1 MAQSD
6 LRYAG
11 DYNFDKCEILTT
23 SGNRFD
29 ITQLVESITIYE
41 HIFDET
47 ISGSIALKDTTNLV
61 ENAPIIGQEKLF
73 LKISTPQSEPN
84 EDTII
89 DYSKQPLDI
98 YKINL
103 QYGTNEGATLIG
115 LDFTT
120 QEIHRNNISR
130 VSQSYKGQPWE
141 IVKKVLRDPNYLNS
155 TTRFFYEETSNL
167 IKLIAPNIPPLDLI
181 DHILARCNSKQHGQ
195 SPSYLFYETTKG
207 FHMRSVDGL
216 CSQEPIYYYKENV
229 PNQLDDKGVIN
240 AATNLQTIHGFEL
253 VPTTDIEAQLEDG
266 MFSSRLISHDFYKKS
281 VSGFLYDYIDMYN
294 NDIHLESNPLISS
307 SIEKTKDAKLF
318 VTNTSSGTIFN
329 EGTNYPYESD
339 SQIKNLQRNASRMT
353 QLDFGIT
360 LNMTVPGNTF
370 LQAGDVI
377 DCAIKGSSTL
387 STDSP
392 QISKLAGRYLIKS
405 LRHDFNVSSKALHTM
420 RLQVVKDGLASA
432 PPSSSTTMSGAG
444 KSSDIAV

>member
-29 ITQLVESITIYE
+29 ITQLIESITIYE

-47 ISGSIALKDTTNLV
+47 ISGSIALKDTTNMV
-61 ENAPIIGQEKLF
+61 ENGPIIGQEKLF

-89 DYSKQPLDI
+89 DYSRQPLDI

-195 SPSYLFYETTKG
+195 
-207 FHMRSVDGL
+207 
-216 CSQEPIYYYKENV
+216 
-229 PNQLDDKGVIN
+229 
-240 AATNLQTIHGFEL
+240 
-253 VPTTDIEAQLEDG
+253 
-266 MFSSRLISHDFYKKS
+266 
-281 VSGFLYDYIDMYN
+281 
-294 NDIHLESNPLISS
+294 
-307 SIEKTKDAKLF
+307 
-318 VTNTSSGTIFN
+318 
-329 EGTNYPYESD
+329 
-339 SQIKNLQRNASRMT
+339 
-353 QLDFGIT
+353 
-360 LNMTVPGNTF
+360 
-370 LQAGDVI
+370 
-377 DCAIKGSSTL
+377 
-387 STDSP
+387 
-392 QISKLAGRYLIKS
+392 
-405 LRHDFNVSSKALHTM
+405 
-420 RLQVVKDGLASA
+420 
-432 PPSSSTTMSGAG
+432 
-444 KSSDIAV
+444 